1 MRRRSLLLSA
11 AACATAS
18 VSASVA
24 GAQPDPHGGGGRSGH
39 GGQPGGYTPP
49 EDVVSPNPE
58 IPPGTIVVR
67 DVDAEDKP
75 VGGVPVRLAAL
86 HQSVSQGDTKE
97 SFNGTSNDDGFVKF
111 EGQKVGVGNVYTAH
125 ATHQHGEFS
134 SSEFGLSQQAPGV
147 ALILHVFEV
156 SSQIGDTM
164 VFTPD
169 ARLFLALK
177 DDVLVVTY
185 EALLANPSPVAWL
198 ADHHMV
204 LPAEFKAFTAEEGS
218 VPALIGTEEGVRIR
232 GTVRPGGA
240 VIRFRFHVPHH
251 EESDVALA
259 ITMPPRTTRI
269 MVAAEAS
276 KHMGLSGD
284 GFPKEAERIR
294 DRGRTLLRIDKQ
306 WSPRDGE
313 NFFTKVNV
321 KLTGLPTRGI
331 APWIAA
337 GLAATTAGGALA
349 YVLSRRGK
357 EETLSADSRTDLLEA
372 KEAMLLEIVEL
383 ERAHR
388 TGAVGPRAYDRLRKA
403 MLDALARIVDRLEA
417 VPSPAPFGGW
427 PTGTGP
433 DADREA
439 AADSDPPPAPVARI
453 PRARKKK
460 RARPAAPAPEAKSD
474 GGDEGA

>member
-1 MRRRSLLLSA
+1 MRRRAILLSA

-24 GAQPDPHGGGGRSGH
+24 GAQPDPHGGGGRGH
-39 GGQPGGYTPP
+39 GGQPGGYSPP

-58 IPPGTIVVR
+58 IPAGTIVVR
-67 DVDAEDKP
+67 IVDADEKP
-75 VGGVPVRLAAL
+75 VAGVPVRLAAL
-86 HQSVSQGDTKE
+86 HQSVAQGDTKE
-97 SFNGTSNDDGFVKF
+97 SFTGTTNEDGFVQF
-111 EGQKVGVGNVYTAH
+111 EGQKVGVGHAYNVH

-134 SSEFGLSQQAPGV
+134 SSQFGLTQQAAGV
-147 ALILHVFEV
+147 AVILHVFDV
-156 SSQIGDTM
+156 SSQIADTM

-169 ARLFLALK
+169 ARLFVSLK

-198 ADHHMV
+198 ADYHMV
-204 LPAEFKAFTAEEGS
+204 MPPEFKAFTAEEGS
-218 VPALIGTEEGVRIR
+218 VPALIGTDEGVRIR

-251 EESDVALA
+251 EEADVALA
-259 ITMPPRTTRI
+259 ITMPPRTTRV

-276 KHMGLSGD
+276 KNMGLSGD
-284 GFPKEAERIR
+284 GFPKEAERVR
-294 DRGRTLLRIDKQ
+294 DRGRTLLKIDKQ

-313 NFFTKVNV
+313 NFFSKVNL

-331 APWIAA
+331 APWVAA

-349 YVLSRRGK
+349 YVFSRRGK
-357 EETLSADSRTDLLEA
+357 DQTLAADTRDDLLEA

-417 VPSPAPFGGW
+417 VPASPAPFGGW
-427 PTGTGP
+427 PAGKGP
-433 DADREA
+433 DDEA
-439 AADSDPPPAPVARI
+439 ASSSGSEPPPEPVPRA

-460 RARPAAPAPEAKSD
+460 RARPATTPKATGD